1 MGEINGYPRLTTIQV
16 AKPRFINSFVNILL
30 VTCRYSVETRHVANI
45 FVESS
50 DKRKPLL

>member
-1 MGEINGYPRLTTIQV
+1 MGEIKWYSGLTTIQV
-16 AKPRFINSFVNILL
+16 AKPRLSTVCEYPVSNLS
-30 VTCRYSVETRHVANI
+30 YSVETRHVANI